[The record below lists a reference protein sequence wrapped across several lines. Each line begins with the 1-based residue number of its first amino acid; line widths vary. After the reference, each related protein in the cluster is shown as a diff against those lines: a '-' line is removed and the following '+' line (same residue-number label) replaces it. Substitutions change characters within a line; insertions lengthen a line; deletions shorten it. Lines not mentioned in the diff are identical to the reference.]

1 MNKRDDEKRRFVRR
15 VSDKVIADNL
25 KPQGLRGEVRSRVS
39 LMWKGHEVSDSPED
53 LLAKPRGGRQIV
65 LGYELPDFGD
75 VLRCTRVKLKSLMFS
90 HFGVSLRRAPF
101 GEFAF
106 APAQIF
112 KESLTIDGLD
122 ATVLDVLVAAIKNAA
137 QFCYFGQICSHGVFD
152 KLVGSTAALGSQ
164 FV

>member
-1 MNKRDDEKRRFVRR
+1 VNKRDDEKRRFVRR

-39 LMWKGHEVSDSPED
+39 LMWKGHKVSDSPED

-90 HFGVSLRRAPF
+90 HFGVLFRGARL
-101 GEFAF
+101 GELALS
-106 APAQIF
+106 AAQIF
-112 KESLTIDGLD
+112 KESLTVDGFD
-122 ATVLDVLVAAIKNAA
+122 ATALDVIVAAIKNAA
-137 QFCYFGQICSHGVFD
+137 QFRYFGQICSHGVFD
-152 KLVGSTAALGSQ
+152 KFVGSTAALGRQ